1 MSELPVIVPDDD
13 PELLEFIKRNTGISR
28 TRLNVQAF
36 IGLFIFGWL
45 MSMNYDAL
53 KKKGLGW
60 AFLIIFAILLISS
73 YQIQSGLWFLAIGI
87 YLGAW
92 IHTNVL
98 LTQQQKEAKEK
109 FLELKKEP
117 VVNNEIQSSDGFSAP
132 VENSME
138 KTSLSP
144 EAKSIAEKSS
154 DPPITSFLAFTHKAW
169 KLGTLDFYSDNFKNA
184 ANKTDLINFV
194 KTAEMPLINLLKAS
208 NVARTFESGEYMIGY
223 ANKDFLLT
231 SHVIYFYFRDNPAG
245 SPLIIRLN
253 DIKSYNI
260 HTSFNNIKVNIERKN
275 DNPVFIPKIKNVPD
289 EKLIALL
296 IKAATNKVF

>member
-1 MSELPVIVPDDD
+1 MSELPATLPDDD
-13 PELLEFIKRNTGISR
+13 PELIEYIKRNTGISR

-60 AFLIIFAILLISS
+60 AFLIIFAILLITS
-73 YQIQSGLWFLAIGI
+73 YQAQPGLWFLAIAV

-109 FLELKKEP
+109 FLALKKEP
-117 VVNNEIQSSDGFSAP
+117 AVNNALQSSDGSSIP
-132 VENSME
+132 TENTLE
-138 KTSLSP
+138 GTLLTP
-144 EAKSIAEKSS
+144 EVKSIVEKSS
-154 DPPITSFLAFTHKAW
+154 DPQVTRLLAFTHQAW
-169 KLGTLDFYSDNFKNA
+169 KQGALDFFSDNFKNA
-184 ANKTDLINFV
+184 AIKSGLINFI
-194 KTAEMPLINLLKAS
+194 KTAEMPLVNLLKAS
-208 NVARTFESGEYMIGY
+208 NGARAFEEGEYMIGY

-231 SHVIYFYFRDNPAG
+231 NNVIYFHLRDSPAG

-260 HTSFNNIKVNIERKN
+260 HTSFNNIKVNIERKSG
-275 DNPVFIPKIKNVPD
+275 DPVFIPKIKNVPD
-289 EKLIALL
+289 EKLINHL
-296 IKAATNKVF
+296 IKAL